1 MPQSGEVVQV
11 SRPVDLPGRIAQAL
25 REARQRH
32 GWTVREVAAR
42 TGVSAAYVN
51 RLERGEVTRPGADV
65 VRRLED
71 VIGPLAAP
79 PQRSERQPGAVARC
93 ERRAA
98 GPAPSVLPEGLR
110 QLAEEQDLSAA
121 DVLALS
127 ALRFNGRQPRTIER
141 WRAIHEALAASEE
154 FDG

>member
-1 MPQSGEVVQV
+1 MPRSEATQG
-11 SRPVDLPGRIAQAL
+11 SRPVDLPGRIAQGIRVA
-25 REARQRH
+25 REHH
-32 GWTVREVAAR
+32 GWTVRELAAR

-51 RLERGEVTRPGADV
+51 RLERGEVIRPGADV

-79 PQRSERQPGAVARC
+79 PQRSAARPGPASRR

-98 GPAPSVLPEGLR
+98 GPTPSVLPEGLR
-110 QLAEEQDLSAA
+110 QLAEEQGLSAA
-121 DVLALS
+121 DVVELS

-141 WRAIHEALAASEE
+141 WRAVHEALAATEE
-154 FDG
+154 LDG

>member
-1 MPQSGEVVQV
+1 MSQSGETAD
-11 SRPVDLPGRIAQAL
+11 RPTDLPARIAEGL
-25 REARQRH
+25 RDAREHH

-51 RLERGEVTRPGADV
+51 RLERGDVTRPGADV

-79 PQRSERQPGAVARC
+79 PQRSESPPAALPRRG
-93 ERRAA
+93 RRAA
-98 GPAPSVLPEGLR
+98 GPASSVLPDGLL
-110 QLAEEQDLSAA
+110 QLAEEQGLSAA
-121 DVLALS
+121 DVVVLS

-141 WRAIHEALAASEE
+141 WRVIHEALAASEE
-154 FDG
+154 LDG